1 MMSVQEAGDI
11 LYSALDG
18 NKNKDEAVLNVVQNT
33 SLDQRL
39 QICNYFAEKY
49 GKSLYSELKSKLSGY
64 FKSIAIHLFL
74 HPITFVAKN
83 LKKGLKGFSA
93 DETVVLEAL
102 TSHTQEELRQIEEA
116 FKAETGKDLSKEI
129 EKNFSGSLK
138 KNLLNLL
145 NVPRGENHNPDKGKC
160 EKLAQLLIDVGE
172 PNWAGDENVFK
183 EVFIQSSP
191 EELVLIGRF
200 YLKKSGNNMLDVI
213 DQKVSGKNKTLL
225 REVLF
230 NNIIPQELY
239 AEKVYLAIKGLG
251 TNNTLLNRV
260 LVARNEIDMD
270 DIRDFYQTK
279 YNVSMR
285 EDIMGD
291 TSGIY
296 QTLCLVLGHCN

>member
-18 NKNKDEAVLNVVQNT
+18 KNKDEAVLNVVQNT

-39 QICNYFAEKY
+39 QVCNYFAEKY
-49 GKSLYSELKSKLSGY
+49 GKSLYSELKSKLNGY

-102 TSHTQEELRQIEEA
+102 TSHTQEELRQIEDA

-145 NVPRGENHNPDKGKC
+145 NVPRGENHNPDKAKC

-270 DIRDFYQTK
+270 DIRDFYQAK